1 MTVEGFGEAVQR
13 VTNVPI
19 ATLAVA
25 YDDPLTHSVYI
36 LVFHQALLVPRMK
49 THLINPLQI
58 RNQGLEVHETLL
70 QHLNPDERLPH
81 SHSVICDEPPLHIPM
96 TLRGTMSGFTVRLPT
111 QEEIDDHEQLN
122 TTWVHMTNDAPWKP
136 YSSEFATIEDSLRSA
151 MDRGTE
157 LYYPEP
163 RDLAPLQVRGLDDES
178 KLQGTAELKGTVQV
192 ETVSDDDDDGTA
204 ATEECTDEE
213 SLGEI
218 KTKRELSSVHLS
230 RFASEQRGTAALDVD
245 RYAGSC
251 REIQTQLPSRS
262 AGY

>member
-1 MTVEGFGEAVQR
+1 MWSGSSKRHKKSPLDPGDPPYEHPHMRMEMDSHADTCTLAQGHCAVLQDTGERVTVEGFGDAVQR
-13 VTNVPI
+13 VTGVPI

-96 TLRGTMSGFTVRLPT
+96 TLRGTMSGFTVTLPT

-122 TTWVHMTNDAPWKP
+122 TTWVHMTKMHLGSPTLQSLLPLRIVLDLQW
-136 YSSEFATIEDSLRSA
+136 IEALNFITLS
-151 MDRGTE
+151 
-157 LYYPEP
+157 PE
-163 RDLAPLQVRGLDDES
+163 
-178 KLQGTAELKGTVQV
+178 
-192 ETVSDDDDDGTA
+192 
-204 ATEECTDEE
+204 
-213 SLGEI
+213 I
-218 KTKRELSSVHLS
+218 
-230 RFASEQRGTAALDVD
+230 
-245 RYAGSC
+245 
-251 REIQTQLPSRS
+251 
-262 AGY
+262 